1 MAKKVRN
8 GAVGAAL
15 DPFRVDATGTTLT
28 TNVGVPIADDQ
39 NTLRAGER
47 GPSLIEDF
55 AFLEKIQHFDHER
68 IPERIVHARGSG
80 AHGYFQVYES
90 MAKYTRAAFLN
101 DPTVKTPVFVRFSTV
116 GGSRGSADT
125 ARDVRGFAVKF
136 YTSEGN
142 YDLVGNNM
150 PVFFIQDA
158 IKFPDFVHA
167 VKPEPQHEMPQAS
180 SAHDTFYDF
189 CGLTPESAHMVL
201 WLMSDRAI
209 PRSYRMMEGFGVH
222 TFRLLNAKGKSTY
235 VKFHW
240 KPVLGMHSLVWDEA
254 QKIAGKD
261 SDFHRRDLYEAIE
274 AGAYPE
280 WELGVQLFD
289 DRAADSFA
297 FDILDPTKLVPE
309 ELVPVQRIGKM
320 TLDRNPDSFFSET
333 EQVAF
338 GTMHLVPGI
347 DFTNDPL
354 LQGRNFSYQDTQ
366 LSRLGGPNFN
376 QIPINQAQC
385 PFHNNQR
392 DGMHQMQIP
401 VGRASY
407 DPNSTGGNFPKESPN
422 GFTSFLEHIEGDKR
436 RVRADSFK
444 DHFSQAKLFFNSMS
458 EIEKQHIISAFSFEL
473 AKLEIPPIG
482 ERYVRDI
489 LANIDPRLTSEVC
502 AKLGLNVPDPKTVK
516 PPAAPQPPGKTVKV
530 SPALSMI
537 GTQPTDSI
545 ATRKIAILA
554 ADGVDGTAVAALKAA
569 LIKAGAVPHVLG
581 PHLGSLK
588 GASATNGKTGTNG
601 AAGAVMVDHT
611 LVTMPSVVYD
621 AVYVPGGKAGVDA
634 LLADGDAV
642 HFVSEAFKHAKA
654 IAATGEGTALLA
666 AAGVPAD
673 AVGVVTGESASRAVI
688 TSFIAAIAQH
698 RAWNRAGLMAVPA

>member
-1 MAKKVRN
+1 MAKKARSGVTRD
-8 GAVGAAL
+8 AL
-15 DPFRVDATGTTLT
+15 APFRVDATGTTLT
-28 TNVGVPIADDQ
+28 TTAGVPIADDQ
-39 NTLRAGER
+39 NSLRAGER
-47 GPSLIEDF
+47 GPSLLEDF
-55 AFLEKIQHFDHER
+55 ALIEKIQHFDHER
-68 IPERIVHARGSG
+68 IPERVVHARGSG
-80 AHGYFQVYES
+80 AHGYFQVYKS
-90 MAKYTRAAFLN
+90 MANVSQAAFLS
-101 DPTVKTPVFVRFSTV
+101 DPAVKTPVFVRFSTV

-125 ARDVRGFAVKF
+125 ARDVRGFATKF

-167 VKPEPQHEMPQAS
+167 VKPEPHNEMPQAS

-189 CGLTPESAHMVL
+189 CGLTPESAHMVM

-222 TFRLLNAKGKSTY
+222 TYRLLNAKGKSTY

-240 KPVLGMHSLVWDEA
+240 KPVLGMYSLVWDEA

-261 SDFHRRDLYEAIE
+261 SDFHRRDLWEAIDS
-274 AGAYPE
+274 GAFPE

-289 DRAADSFA
+289 DRQADKFA

-320 TLDRNPDSFFSET
+320 TLDRNPDSFFAET

-338 GTMHLVPGI
+338 CTSHVVPGI

-376 QIPINQAQC
+376 QIPINRPQC

-392 DGMHQMQIP
+392 DGLHQMQINTG
-401 VGRASY
+401 VASY
-407 DPNSTGGNFPKESPN
+407 EPNSLGGNFPKESRA
-422 GFTSFLEHIEGDKR
+422 GFTSFLEPIAGDKR
-436 RVRADSFK
+436 RVRAESFK
-444 DHFSQAKLFFNSMS
+444 DHFSQARLFWNSQS
-458 EIEKQHIISAFSFEL
+458 EIEKEHIIGAFSFEL
-473 AKLEIPPIG
+473 AKVETPAIR
-482 ERYVRDI
+482 ERYVSQI
-489 LANIDPRLTSEVC
+489 LANIDARLTAAVSAAIGMRAPAAAENGTP
-502 AKLGLNVPDPKTVK
+502 AKLRTGID
-516 PPAAPQPPGKTVKV
+516 V

-537 GTQPTDSI
+537 GTQPADSI

-554 ADGVDGTAVAALKAA
+554 ADGVDGAAVTAMKAALTRAGAVVHVLAPHLGALKATG
-569 LIKAGAVPHVLG
+569 GAVT
-581 PHLGSLK
+581 
-588 GASATNGKTGTNG
+588 A
-601 AAGAVMVDHT
+601 DHT

-621 AVYVPGGKAGVDA
+621 AVFVPGGKASVA
-634 LLADGDAV
+634 VLQADGDAV

-654 IAATGEGTALLA
+654 IAAAGEGAGLLRTAGIA
-666 AAGVPAD
+666 AEAMGI
-673 AVGVVTGESASRAVI
+673 VTGTGPSLAR
-688 TSFIAAIAQH
+688 TFIAAIAAH
-698 RAWNRAGLMAVPA
+698 RAWDRTNLMAVSA

>member
-1 MAKKVRN
+1 MAKKARN
-8 GAVGAAL
+8 GASRDQL

-28 TNVGVPIADDQ
+28 TTVGVPIADDQ
-39 NTLRAGER
+39 NSLRAGER
-47 GPSLIEDF
+47 GPSLLEDF
-55 AFLEKIQHFDHER
+55 ALIEKIQHFDHER
-68 IPERIVHARGSG
+68 IPERVVHARGSG
-80 AHGYFQVYES
+80 AHGYFQVYKP
-90 MAKYTRAAFLN
+90 MAALTRAAFLN
-101 DPTVKTPVFVRFSTV
+101 DPAVKTPVFVRFSTV

-125 ARDVRGFAVKF
+125 VRDVRGFATKF

-189 CGLTPESAHMVL
+189 CGLTPESAHMVM

-222 TFRLLNAKGKSTY
+222 TYRFINAKGKSTY

-240 KPVLGMHSLVWDEA
+240 KPVLGMYSLVWDEA

-261 SDFHRRDLYEAIE
+261 SDFHRRDLWEAIE
-274 AGAYPE
+274 GGAYPE
-280 WELGVQLFD
+280 WELGVQTFD
-289 DRAADSFA
+289 DRQADAFA

-320 TLDRNPDSFFSET
+320 TLDRNPDSFFAET
-333 EQVAF
+333 EQIAF
-338 GTMHLVPGI
+338 CTSHVVPGI

-376 QIPINQAQC
+376 QIPINRPQC

-392 DGMHQMQIP
+392 DGLHQMQIN
-401 VGRASY
+401 VGQASY
-407 DPNSTGGNFPKESPN
+407 EPNSTGGNFPKESPA
-422 GFTSFLEHIEGDKR
+422 GFTSFLERIEGDKR

-444 DHFSQAKLFFNSMS
+444 DHFSQAKLFWNSQS
-458 EIEKQHIISAFSFEL
+458 EIEKEHIIGAFSFEL
-473 AKLEIPPIG
+473 AKVETPAIR
-482 ERYVRDI
+482 ERYVSEI
-489 LANIDPRLTSEVC
+489 LAHIDDRLTSAVS
-502 AKLGLNVPDPKTVK
+502 AALGLRT
-516 PPAAPQPPGKTVKV
+516 PAAKNGKSPAGKPRKGSTVDA

-554 ADGVDGTAVAALKAA
+554 ADGVDGAAIAAMKTALTR
-569 LIKAGAVPHVLG
+569 AGAVAQVLG
-581 PHLGSLK
+581 PHLGTLK
-588 GASATNGKTGTNG
+588 ATG
-601 AAGAVMVDHT
+601 GAVAVDHS

-621 AVYVPGGKAGVDA
+621 AVFIPGGNASVA
-634 LLADGDAV
+634 ILEADGDVV
-642 HFVSEAFKHAKA
+642 HFVSEAFKHGKA
-654 IAATGEGTALLA
+654 IAAAGQGQDLLHTAGIDPDSA
-666 AAGVPAD
+666 
-673 AVGVVTGESASRAVI
+673 GVVTGAGAALARN
-688 TSFIAAIAQH
+688 FIAAIAQH
-698 RAWNRAGLMAVPA
+698 RAWDRTGLMAVPA

>member
-1 MAKKVRN
+1 MAKNVRN
-8 GAVGAAL
+8 GASPS
-15 DPFRVDATGTTLT
+15 DPLQHARVDASGTVLT
-28 TNVGVPIADDQ
+28 TNVGAPIADDQ
-39 NTLRAGER
+39 NSLRAGER
-47 GPSLIEDF
+47 GPTLLEDF
-55 AFLEKIQHFDHER
+55 ALIEKIQHFDHER
-68 IPERIVHARGSG
+68 IPERVVHARGSG
-80 AHGYFQVYES
+80 AHGFFQVYRS
-90 MAKYTRAAFLN
+90 MSSVTRAAFLC

-125 ARDVRGFAVKF
+125 VRDVRGFAVKF
-136 YTSEGN
+136 YTSAGN

-167 VKPEPQHEMPQAS
+167 VKPEPHHEMPQAS

-222 TFRLLNAKGKSTY
+222 TYRFINADRKSTY

-240 KPVLGMHSLVWDEA
+240 KPVLGAHALVWDEA

-261 SDFHRRDLYEAIE
+261 PDFHRRDLWEAIDS
-274 AGAYPE
+274 GAFPE

-289 DRAADSFA
+289 DAAADGFP
-297 FDILDPTKLVPE
+297 FDILDPTKLIPE
-309 ELVPVQRIGKM
+309 ELVPIERIGKM

-338 GTMHLVPGI
+338 GTNHVVPGI
-347 DFTNDPL
+347 DFSNDPL

-366 LSRLGGPNFN
+366 LSRIGGPNFN
-376 QIPINQAQC
+376 QLPINQARC

-392 DGMHQMQIP
+392 DGIHQMQIP

-407 DPNSTGGNFPKESPN
+407 NPNSLGGNDPKEDPD
-422 GFTSFLEHIEGDKR
+422 GFTSFLERIEGDKR

-444 DHFSQAKLFFNSMS
+444 DHFSQATLFWNSQS
-458 EIEKQHIISAFSFEL
+458 EVEKQHIISAFSFEL
-473 AKLEIPPIG
+473 GKVETPEIRT
-482 ERYVRDI
+482 RYVRDI
-489 LANIDPRLTSEVC
+489 LTHIDGRLAAEVARNVGLPTPAKNGKRAETAAN
-502 AKLGLNVPDPKTVK
+502 GNLNTVE
-516 PPAAPQPPGKTVKV
+516 A

-537 GTQPTDSI
+537 GTQPADSI

-554 ADGVDGTAVAALKAA
+554 ADGVDAAAVEAMKGALTSG
-569 LIKAGAVPHVLG
+569 GAVVHVLA
-581 PHLGSLK
+581 PHLGELKAQTGSLP
-588 GASATNGKTGTNG
+588 
-601 AAGAVMVDHT
+601 VDHL

-621 AVYVPGGKAGVDA
+621 AVFVPGGEKSVAA
-634 LLADGDAV
+634 LEQDGDAV
-642 HFVSEAFKHAKA
+642 HFVAEAYKHAKPLAASGAGAELLTAAGVDLAASGVFAADMPDAQRAEAFAAA
-654 IAATGEGTALLA
+654 IAAHRVWDRDGIMAI
-666 AAGVPAD
+666 PA
-673 AVGVVTGESASRAVI
+673 
-688 TSFIAAIAQH
+688 
-698 RAWNRAGLMAVPA
+698 

>member
-1 MAKKVRN
+1 
-8 GAVGAAL
+8 
-15 DPFRVDATGTTLT
+15 
-28 TNVGVPIADDQ
+28 
-39 NTLRAGER
+39 
-47 GPSLIEDF
+47 
-55 AFLEKIQHFDHER
+55 
-68 IPERIVHARGSG
+68 
-80 AHGYFQVYES
+80 
-90 MAKYTRAAFLN
+90 
-101 DPTVKTPVFVRFSTV
+101 
-116 GGSRGSADT
+116 
-125 ARDVRGFAVKF
+125 
-136 YTSEGN
+136 
-142 YDLVGNNM
+142 
-150 PVFFIQDA
+150 
-158 IKFPDFVHA
+158 
-167 VKPEPQHEMPQAS
+167 
-180 SAHDTFYDF
+180 
-189 CGLTPESAHMVL
+189 
-201 WLMSDRAI
+201 
-209 PRSYRMMEGFGVH
+209 
-222 TFRLLNAKGKSTY
+222 
-235 VKFHW
+235 
-240 KPVLGMHSLVWDEA
+240 
-254 QKIAGKD
+254 
-261 SDFHRRDLYEAIE
+261 
-274 AGAYPE
+274 
-280 WELGVQLFD
+280 VQLFD
-289 DRAADSFA
+289 DRMADSFA

-376 QIPINQAQC
+376 QIPINRAQC

-473 AKLEIPPIG
+473 AKVEIPAIR

-489 LANIDPRLTSEVC
+489 LANIDARLTSEVC
-502 AKLGLNVPDPKTVK
+502 AKLGLAVPDPKTVK
-516 PPAAPQPPGKTVKV
+516 PPAAPQPAGKTVKL

-537 GTQPTDSI
+537 GTQPADRIT
-545 ATRKIAILA
+545 TRKIAILA
-554 ADGVDGTAVAALKAA
+554 ADGTDAAAVQALKAA
-569 LIKAGAVPHVLG
+569 LTKAGAVPHVLA

-588 GASATNGKTGTNG
+588 GAAGTNG
-601 AAGAVMVDHT
+601 AAGAVVVDHT

-621 AVYVPGGKAGVDA
+621 AVYIPGGKAGVEA

-654 IAATGEGTALLA
+654 IAATAEGVALLE
-666 AAGVPAD
+666 AAGVPPD
-673 AVGVVTGESASRAVI
+673 AAGVVTGETASRNVVTA
-688 TSFIAAIAQH
+688 FIAAIAQH
-698 RAWNRAGLMAVPA
+698 RAWERSGLLAVPA

>member
-1 MAKKVRN
+1 MAKKPGR

-15 DPFRVDATGTTLT
+15 DPFRVDAAGTTLT

-47 GPSLIEDF
+47 GPALVEDF

-101 DPTVKTPVFVRFSTV
+101 DPAVKTPVFVRFSTV

-240 KPVLGMHSLVWDEA
+240 KPVLGMHALVWDEA
-254 QKIAGKD
+254 QKIMGKD
-261 SDFHRRDLYEAIE
+261 SDYHRRDLWEAIDS
-274 AGAYPE
+274 GAFPE

-289 DRAADSFA
+289 DRQADSFA

-309 ELVPVQRIGKM
+309 ELIPVQRIGKM

-376 QIPINQAQC
+376 QIPINRAQC

-401 VGRASY
+401 VGRAAY
-407 DPNSTGGNFPKESPN
+407 DPNSTGGNFPREAPD
-422 GFTSFLEHIEGDKR
+422 GFASFLEHIEGDKR

-444 DHFSQAKLFFNSMS
+444 DHFSQAKLFFNSQS
-458 EIEKQHIISAFSFEL
+458 DVEKQHIIGAFSFEL
-473 AKLEIPPIG
+473 AKVELPAIR

-489 LANIDPRLTSEVC
+489 LANIDARLTAEVA
-502 AKLGLNVPDPKTVK
+502 AKLGLPVPNPKTVK
-516 PPAAPQPPGKTVKV
+516 PPAAPQPAGKTVKV
-530 SPALSMI
+530 SPALSMV
-537 GTQPTDSI
+537 GTQPADSI

-554 ADGVDGTAVAALKAA
+554 GDGVDSAAVAAITGA
-569 LIKAGAVPHVLG
+569 LTRAGATANVLG

-588 GASATNGKTGTNG
+588 GAPGANG
-601 AAGAVMVDHT
+601 ASGRNGASGPVPVDHT

-621 AVYVPGGKAGVDA
+621 AVFVPGGRASVDA

-642 HFVSEAFKHAKA
+642 HFISEAFKHAKA
-654 IAATGEGTALLA
+654 IAATGDGAALLA
-666 AAGVPAD
+666 AAGIPEGA
-673 AVGVVTGESASRAVI
+673 AGVITGPSASRNVI
-688 TSFIAAIAQH
+688 ATFIDTIAQH
-698 RAWNRAGLMAVPA
+698 RVWDRAGLPAVPA